1 MHVEKYQV
9 DLDIDFVN
17 LKFSGVENIGMD
29 GESEQLILNS
39 VDLEI
44 LSIKISGK
52 EIPYRINRSDE
63 TIETDFKLKGST
75 LVEVRFSGTISKNL
89 AGMYVAN
96 YSDEYMITTQ
106 FESTG
111 ARHVFP
117 CIDHP
122 NQKAVFAVNVTV
134 NEDLEVISNMPV
146 EKTDKLSGNRKTVR
160 FQETPRMSTY
170 LLYIGVGH
178 FDKIERKIGKTTGIL
193 TAPKG
198 HLISTDFPLIESEK
212 IIGNYEEY
220 FGIDYVLPKV
230 HLISVPEFSAG
241 AMENWGAITFREIVL
256 MVNENTGTNTKQT
269 VAEIIAHE
277 LAHQWFGNLV
287 TMEWWNDL
295 WLNES
300 FATFMAHKVI
310 DTLHPEWQMFGKFLL
325 RETAGALSGD
335 ALKNSHPID
344 AEVKSP
350 DDIAQIFDE
359 ISYGKG
365 GSILRMIEGYVGEDR
380 FRDGIRRYL
389 SRYKFGNARG
399 ANLWTSIEEVSDLPV
414 SRVMESWI
422 KQTGY
427 PILEVRRTGGK
438 VRISQ
443 RRFLSSGETDS
454 TIWPVP
460 LTIDTTSG
468 HRSILMDERE
478 IEIEATDFLK
488 LNHDQTGFYRVLYDE
503 ESLDM
508 IRKNL
513 RKMSYLDKW
522 GLVNDLF
529 AFLKAGIINLPSY
542 LGSLGGFHGEQNF
555 IVAQEISSQLMTL
568 AALLPENADIHRFA
582 VEFYR
587 KQLASLGQKKTG
599 EPESSSILRGII
611 SANLAAIDGDY
622 AAEIGSQFENFF
634 TADPD
639 LRQAIAIGYARS
651 SNDRGKLGVAL
662 EKSTSDEDR
671 LRIIYGLAWLSGEDN
686 FTSLMDMVKSG
697 KIKKQDILWV
707 YFYSCLNPEQRSRL
721 FLETED
727 AVKRVEEIFEG
738 TSYTGMMLEALI
750 PFVGIGR
757 EHNMQKLM
765 EKIRRPSYSKGID
778 KGLELLEIY
787 ARLVRTS

>member
-9 DLDIDFVN
+9 NLDIDFGN
-17 LKFSGVENIGMD
+17 LTFSGVENIEIGGD
-29 GESEQLILNS
+29 SELLILNS

-44 LSIKISGK
+44 LGIKVSGK
-52 EIPYRINRSDE
+52 EIPYRINRPDE
-63 TIETDFKLKGST
+63 TIETDVKLEDNT
-75 LVEVRFSGTISKNL
+75 LVEVRFRGTVSKNL
-89 AGMYVAN
+89 TGMYVAN
-96 YSDEYMITTQ
+96 YSDGYMITTQ

-111 ARHVFP
+111 ARRVFP

-122 NQKAVFAVNVTV
+122 DRKAVFAVNVTV
-134 NEDLEVISNMPV
+134 NDDLEAISNMPV
-146 EKTDKLSGNRKTVR
+146 ERIDRLAGNRKTVR

-178 FDKIERKIGKTTGIL
+178 FDSVERKIGKITGIL
-193 TAPKG
+193 SAPKG
-198 HLISTDFPLIESEK
+198 HLISTDFPLTEAEK
-212 IIGNYEEY
+212 IIRVYEEY

-241 AMENWGAITFREIVL
+241 AMENWGAITFREIVI
-256 MVNENTGTNTKQT
+256 MVNENTGTSTKQT

-277 LAHQWFGNLV
+277 IAHQWFGNLV

-300 FATFMAHKVI
+300 FATFMAHRVI
-310 DTLHPEWQMFGKFLL
+310 DALHPEWQMFGKFLL
-325 RETAGALSGD
+325 TETAGALSGD
-335 ALKNSHPID
+335 ALRNSHPID

-389 SRYKFGNARG
+389 SRYKFSNARG
-399 ANLWTSIEEVSDLPV
+399 AYLWTSIEEVSDLPV

-438 VRISQ
+438 LRVSQ
-443 RRFLSSGETDS
+443 RRFLSNGETDS
-454 TIWPVP
+454 TTWPVP
-460 LTIDTTSG
+460 LTIVTTTG
-468 HRSILMDERE
+468 QRSVLMDKRE
-478 IEIEATDFLK
+478 IEVEAADFLK

-503 ESLDM
+503 ESLDV

-513 RKMSYLDKW
+513 QKMSYLDKW

-529 AFLKAGIINLPSY
+529 AFLKAGMINLPLY
-542 LGSLGGFHGEQNF
+542 LDSLGGFHGEQNF

-568 AALLPENADIHRFA
+568 AALLHENSDIHRIA

-587 KQLASLGQKKTG
+587 TQLTRLGQKKIG
-599 EPESSSILRGII
+599 EPESSSILRGTV
-611 SANLAAIDGDY
+611 SANLAAIDDDY
-622 AAEIGSQFENFF
+622 AEEIGSQFGGFF

-651 SNDRGKLGVAL
+651 GNDPGKLSEAL
-662 EKSTSDEDR
+662 ENSTSDEDR
-671 LRIIYGLAWLSGEDN
+671 IRIIYGLAWLRGENN
-686 FTSLMDMVKSG
+686 FRSLMDMVKSG
-697 KIKKQDILWV
+697 KIKKQDILRV
-707 YFYSCLNPEQRSRL
+707 YIYSSFNPEQRSRL

-727 AVKRVEEIFEG
+727 AVNRVEEIFEG
-738 TSYTGMMLEALI
+738 TSYTGMMLETLI
-750 PFVGIGR
+750 PLVGIGR
-757 EHNMQKLM
+757 EHNMRELM

-787 ARLVRTS
+787 ARLVRNS

>member
-9 DLDIDFVN
+9 NLDIDFGN
-17 LKFSGVENIGMD
+17 LTFSGVENIEIGGD
-29 GESEQLILNS
+29 SESLILNS

-44 LSIKISGK
+44 LGIKVSGK
-52 EIPYRINRSDE
+52 EIPYRINRPDE
-63 TIETDFKLKGST
+63 TIETDVKLEDST
-75 LVEVRFSGTISKNL
+75 LVEVRFRGTVSKNL
-89 AGMYVAN
+89 TGMYVAN
-96 YSDEYMITTQ
+96 YSDGYMITTQ

-111 ARHVFP
+111 ARRVFP

-122 NQKAVFAVNVTV
+122 NTKAVFAVNVTV
-134 NEDLEVISNMPV
+134 NDDLEAISNMPV
-146 EKTDKLSGNRKTVR
+146 ERIDRLTGNRKTVR

-178 FDKIERKIGKTTGIL
+178 FDSVERKIGKITGIL
-193 TAPKG
+193 SAPKG
-198 HLISTDFPLIESEK
+198 HLISTDFPLTESEK
-212 IIGNYEEY
+212 IIRIYEEY

-241 AMENWGAITFREIVL
+241 AMENWGAITFREIVI
-256 MVNENTGTNTKQT
+256 MVNENTGTSTKQT

-277 LAHQWFGNLV
+277 IAHQWFGNLV

-300 FATFMAHKVI
+300 FATFMAHRVI
-310 DTLHPEWQMFGKFLL
+310 DALHPEWQMFGKFLL
-325 RETAGALSGD
+325 TETAGALSGD
-335 ALKNSHPID
+335 ALRNSHPID

-365 GSILRMIEGYVGEDR
+365 GSILRMIEGYVGGDR

-389 SRYKFGNARG
+389 SRYKFSNARG
-399 ANLWTSIEEVSDLPV
+399 AYLWTSIEEVSDLPV

-438 VRISQ
+438 LRVSQ
-443 RRFLSSGETDS
+443 RRFLSNGETDS
-454 TIWPVP
+454 TTWPVP
-460 LTIDTTSG
+460 LTIVTTTG
-468 HRSILMDERE
+468 QRSILMDKRE
-478 IEIEATDFLK
+478 TEVEAADFLK

-503 ESLDM
+503 ESLNV

-513 RKMSYLDKW
+513 QKMSYLDKW

-529 AFLKAGIINLPSY
+529 AFLKAGMINLPLY
-542 LGSLGGFHGEQNF
+542 LDSLGGFHGEQNF

-568 AALLPENADIHRFA
+568 AALLHENSDIHRIA

-587 KQLASLGQKKTG
+587 TQLTRLGQKKIG
-599 EPESSSILRGII
+599 EPESSSILRGTV
-611 SANLAAIDGDY
+611 SANLAAIDDDY
-622 AAEIGSQFENFF
+622 AEEIGSQFGGFF

-651 SNDRGKLGVAL
+651 SNDPDKLSEAL
-662 EKSTSDEDR
+662 ENSTSDEDR
-671 LRIIYGLAWLSGEDN
+671 IRIIYGLVWLRGENN
-686 FTSLMDMVKSG
+686 FRSLMDMVKSG
-697 KIKKQDILWV
+697 KIKKQDILRV
-707 YFYSCLNPEQRSRL
+707 YIYSSFNPEQRSRL

-727 AVKRVEEIFEG
+727 AVNRVEEIFEG
-738 TSYTGMMLEALI
+738 TSYTGMMLETLI
-750 PFVGIGR
+750 PLVGIGR
-757 EHNMQKLM
+757 EHNMRELM

-787 ARLVRTS
+787 ARLVRNS